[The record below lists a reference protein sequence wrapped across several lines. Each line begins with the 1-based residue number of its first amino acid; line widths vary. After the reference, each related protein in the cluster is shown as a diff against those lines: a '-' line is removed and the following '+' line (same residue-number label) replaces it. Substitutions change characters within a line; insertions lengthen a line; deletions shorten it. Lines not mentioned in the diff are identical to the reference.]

1 LSESTAPAV
10 SPSLDPS
17 GRPLRSTRPGAGN
30 SRAGRSGTV
39 PPVAGVLT
47 AYLTLLRWQ
56 LAQLGPMIPLVAVI
70 QLLLAGGIV
79 VGFGF
84 LLNEGDTASATFLS
98 TGTPTV
104 LLLTLGLVIVPQG
117 VAAARANGTLTY
129 LRAQPVPRLVLF
141 LADLTL
147 WVLVALPS
155 VVVAGLAAWWRFDV
169 EFSFDWPLLI
179 AGVLLVTVMATSV
192 GYAIAV
198 TLPTMLAQVI
208 SQVMVFFVLMFSP
221 VTFPVERLPDWYAG
235 VHEVLP
241 VMPAGDV
248 IRAGLVSGTYSAA
261 GQDLLVLAVWA
272 AAGVGLTLLALMRRK

>member
-1 LSESTAPAV
+1 MSETTAPTAP
-10 SPSLDPS
+10 SPS
-17 GRPLRSTRPGAGN
+17 GA
-30 SRAGRSGTV
+30 
-39 PPVAGVLT
+39 LT

-56 LAQLGPMIPLVAVI
+56 LAQLGPMIPLVAIV
-70 QLLLAGGIV
+70 QVLLAGGIV

-84 LLNEGDTASATFLS
+84 LLNEGDTASAAFLS

-117 VAAARANGTLTY
+117 VATARANGTLTY
-129 LRAQPVPRLVLF
+129 LRTQPVPRPVLF

-147 WVLVALPS
+147 WVFVALPS

-169 EFSFDWPLLI
+169 EFSLDWPLLI
-179 AGVLLVTVMATSV
+179 VGVLLVTVMATAV

-198 TLPTMLAQVI
+198 TLPAMLAQVI

-221 VTFPVERLPDWYAG
+221 VTFPVERLPDWYAE

-241 VMPAGDV
+241 IMPAGDV
-248 IRAGLVSGTYSAA
+248 IRAGLAAGTYSAG
-261 GQDLLVLAVWA
+261 GQDLLVLTIWTT
-272 AAGVGLTLLALMRRK
+272 AGVGLTLLALMRRK

>member
-1 LSESTAPAV
+1 MSETTAHAPSVESAPS
-10 SPSLDPS
+10 SPSVS
-17 GRPLRSTRPGAGN
+17 
-30 SRAGRSGTV
+30 V
-39 PPVAGVLT
+39 PTAAGVAT

-70 QLLLAGGIV
+70 QVLLAGGIV

-155 VVVAGLAAWWRFDV
+155 VVVAVLVAWWRFDV
-169 EFSFDWPLLI
+169 AFSFDWPLLI

-198 TLPTMLAQVI
+198 TLPAMLAQVV

-221 VTFPVERLPDWYAG
+221 VTFPVERLPDWYASL
-235 VHEVLP
+235 HEVLP
-241 VMPAGDV
+241 IMPAGDV
-248 IRAGLVSGTYSAA
+248 IRAGLVSETYSAD
-261 GQDLLVLAVWA
+261 GGDLVVLGAWAV
-272 AAGVGLTLLALMRRK
+272 AGVGLTLLALMRRK

>member
-1 LSESTAPAV
+1 MSESTAPAAA
-10 SPSLDPS
+10 PSA
-17 GRPLRSTRPGAGN
+17 GAF
-30 SRAGRSGTV
+30 
-39 PPVAGVLT
+39 T

-70 QLLLAGGIV
+70 QVLLAGGIV
-79 VGFGF
+79 IGFSF

-117 VAAARANGTLTY
+117 VSAARTNGTLTY
-129 LRAQPVPRLVLF
+129 LRAQPVSRPVLF

-147 WVLVALPS
+147 WILVALPS
-155 VVVAGLAAWWRFDV
+155 VVVAVLAAWWRFDV
-169 EFSFDWPLLI
+169 KFSLDWPLLI
-179 AGVLLVTVMATSV
+179 AGVLLVTVMATAV

-198 TLPTMLAQVI
+198 TLPAMLAQVL

-248 IRAGLVSGTYSAA
+248 IRAGLISSTYSADRQA
-261 GQDLLVLAVWA
+261 LLVLTAWTV
-272 AAGVGLTLLALMRRK
+272 AGVGLTLLALMRRK